1 MVWTSRC
8 VLVLARDLHLHGP
21 YGWDCIGFLR
31 ADLHGL
37 YEQVCM
43 VCPAFIVFTTCM
55 VFTTCLVLTSRRH
68 GIDFSFVLF
77 CISGIANW

>member
-43 VCPAFIVFTTCM
+43 VCPAFIVFTTCIG
-55 VFTTCLVLTSRRH
+55 LHDLH
-68 GIDFSFVLF
+68 GLHDLL
-77 CISGIANW
+77 GLDEQTARY